1 MYLLLLIGHYVIINY
16 YMLCYLAGKKLDI
29 IIITSLGPSP
39 IEHLSSIIARVTSDD
54 SKFKFFEAQRAK
66 IELRILNSEKMCA
79 TPSPHFLGVRY
90 RHF

>member
-39 IEHLSSIIARVTSDD
+39 IEDLSSIIARVTSDD
-54 SKFKFFEAQRAK
+54 LEVYVFRGAYSK
-66 IELRILNSEKMCA
+66 N
-79 TPSPHFLGVRY
+79 
-90 RHF
+90 